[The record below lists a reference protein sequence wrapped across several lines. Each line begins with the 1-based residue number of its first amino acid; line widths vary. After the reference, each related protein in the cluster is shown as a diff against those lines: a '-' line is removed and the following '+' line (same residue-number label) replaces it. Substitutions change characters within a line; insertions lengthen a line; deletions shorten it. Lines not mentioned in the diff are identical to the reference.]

1 MSDLPSS
8 VFSESPLSATEG
20 RVLGCLIEKQF
31 ATPEVYPLTLNA
43 LVLACNQ
50 KTSREPLM
58 NLAPGAVGQ
67 ALRSLEGR
75 GLARLMMGSR
85 ADRWEQRADKTLELV
100 AGQVV
105 LVGLL
110 LLRGP
115 QTLSELLS
123 RSARLHEF
131 EDLDAV
137 QHSLERLISRGF
149 AQHLGRQVGQREDRY
164 THALGDPADLQAL
177 RLVLPMLWSAL
188 TRHYQLAAQLPGTV
202 QTHHL
207 QHKAEDKT
215 HLQVQCTL
223 NNFASSL
230 LTKRE
235 RDVLLY
241 LLRGYSSALTA
252 EKLNT
257 SDGTVKIHR
266 KNIYRKLDIGSQA
279 ELFSLFINC
288 IPFAEPDETSDPLQ
302 FYQQSQQSPVFATAP
317 KR

>member
-1 MSDLPSS
+1 MSDLPAS
-8 VFSESPLSATEG
+8 VFSESPLSAIEV

-75 GLARLMMGSR
+75 GLARLVMGSR

-100 AGQVV
+100 SGQVV

-149 AQHLGRQVGQREDRY
+149 AQHLGRQAGQREDRY
-164 THALGDPADLQAL
+164 THALGDPAELQAL
-177 RLVLPMLWSAL
+177 LEARAAQPERASVQSVDDG
-188 TRHYQLAAQLPGTV
+188 RLAALE
-202 QTHHL
+202 
-207 QHKAEDKT
+207 AR
-215 HLQVQCTL
+215 
-223 NNFASSL
+223 
-230 LTKRE
+230 LTELEAR
-235 RDVLLY
+235 
-241 LLRGYSSALTA
+241 
-252 EKLNT
+252 
-257 SDGTVKIHR
+257 I
-266 KNIYRKLDIGSQA
+266 A
-279 ELFSLFINC
+279 ELEAAGAK
-288 IPFAEPDETSDPLQ
+288 PQA
-302 FYQQSQQSPVFATAP
+302 
-317 KR
+317 

>member
-58 NLAPGAVGQ
+58 SLAPGAVGQ

-75 GLARLMMGSR
+75 GLARLVMGSR
-85 ADRWEQRADKTLELV
+85 ADRWEQRADKALELV

-123 RSARLHEF
+123 RSARLHAF

-177 RLVLPMLWSAL
+177 LEARAAQPERVAAPAMDDE
-188 TRHYQLAAQLPGTV
+188 RLAALEAR
-202 QTHHL
+202 L
-207 QHKAEDKT
+207 A
-215 HLQVQCTL
+215 
-223 NNFASSL
+223 
-230 LTKRE
+230 
-235 RDVLLY
+235 
-241 LLRGYSSALTA
+241 ALEA
-252 EKLNT
+252 R
-257 SDGTVKIHR
+257 I
-266 KNIYRKLDIGSQA
+266 A
-279 ELFSLFINC
+279 ELE
-288 IPFAEPDETSDPLQ
+288 AGG
-302 FYQQSQQSPVFATAP
+302 
-317 KR
+317 R

>member
-1 MSDLPSS
+1 MSDLPAS
-8 VFSESPLSATEG
+8 VFSESPLSAIEG

-58 NLAPGAVGQ
+58 SLAPGAVGQ

-137 QHSLERLISRGF
+137 QHSLERLISRGL
-149 AQHLGRQVGQREDRY
+149 AQHLGRQAGQREDRY
-164 THALGDPADLQAL
+164 THALGDPAELQAL
-177 RLVLPMLWSAL
+177 LEARAAQPERVAVPAVDDERFAAL
-188 TRHYQLAAQLPGTV
+188 DARLAALE
-202 QTHHL
+202 
-207 QHKAEDKT
+207 A
-215 HLQVQCTL
+215 
-223 NNFASSL
+223 
-230 LTKRE
+230 R
-235 RDVLLY
+235 
-241 LLRGYSSALTA
+241 
-252 EKLNT
+252 
-257 SDGTVKIHR
+257 I
-266 KNIYRKLDIGSQA
+266 A
-279 ELFSLFINC
+279 ELE
-288 IPFAEPDETSDPLQ
+288 AGG
-302 FYQQSQQSPVFATAP
+302 
-317 KR
+317 R